1 MRSSDSSTNFPPA
14 GQPKED
20 PKQTLGKTMQELI
33 DEKGQELDEK
43 MKKRRQYQVRQARK
57 KRYSA
62 VDRTRKPSAPAM
74 GLAAFV

>member
-33 DEKGQELDEK
+33 DEKGKELDEK
-43 MKKRRQYQVRQARK
+43 MKKSDGSIKYA
-57 KRYSA
+57 
-62 VDRTRKPSAPAM
+62 KPGRSDILP
-74 GLAAFV
+74 